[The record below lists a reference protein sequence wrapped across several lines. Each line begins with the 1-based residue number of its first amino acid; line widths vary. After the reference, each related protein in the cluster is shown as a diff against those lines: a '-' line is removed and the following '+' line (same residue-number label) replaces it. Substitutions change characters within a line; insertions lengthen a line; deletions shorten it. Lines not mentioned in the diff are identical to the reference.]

1 MGPFKSGWDERD
13 VEAVVARGDPAELL
27 YVPIAVG
34 MNADVFE
41 RSWAEEQCF
50 SLAQHPHF
58 NVRGNALLGLGHI
71 ARVCGALDTAR
82 AGRAISQ
89 GLRDPHE
96 YVRGHAEDAAA
107 DLEMYLN
114 FRVPGYDGAHTTEI
128 LDAIDALR
136 KKHEI

>member
-13 VEAVVARGDPAELL
+13 VEAVMARGDPMELL

-34 MNADVFE
+34 MNADAFE
-41 RSWAEEQCF
+41 RDWAEELCHT
-50 SLAQHPHF
+50 LAEHPHF

-82 AGRAISQ
+82 AGTAISR
-89 GLRDPHE
+89 GLGDPDE
-96 YVRGHAEDAAA
+96 FVRGQAEGAAA
-107 DLEMYLN
+107 DLDMYLN
-114 FRVPGYDGAHTTEI
+114 FRVPGYDGVHTTEI
-128 LDAIDALR
+128 LDAIEALR